1 MVRQI
6 LMLGHGALRTPAEPV
21 SAFDE
26 ELRALVEDLF
36 ETMYHAEGIGLAA
49 NQVGVLRQV
58 LVVDVRDD
66 EDPEAGRVA
75 IVNPRIVSVTD
86 ELDRAS
92 EGCLSIPGIEEV
104 VERPWGV
111 RVEGRDPEGKPV
123 AIDAEAL
130 LGRALQHEID
140 HLEGILFID
149 RLSPLK
155 RRLLVQKWKKSQAE
169 DAGAKPESEGG

>member
-1 MVRQI
+1 MVREI
-6 LMLGHGALRTPAEPV
+6 LMLGHRALRARAEPV

-49 NQVGVLRQV
+49 NQVGVLQQV
-58 LVVDVRDD
+58 LVVDVRD
-66 EDPEAGRVA
+66 EKDPEAGRVA

-92 EGCLSIPGIEEV
+92 EGCLSIPGMEEV

-111 RVEGRDPEGKPV
+111 RVEGHDPEGKPV
-123 AIDAEAL
+123 VFDAEAL

-169 DAGAKPESEGG
+169 GAGAKAQSEGG